1 MGGVGD
7 KCLEVK
13 IRQKDDRYGQRG
25 VKSNAGGR
33 IQEENGRGE
42 GKKGGKEN
50 VGLSNGMRC
59 MQNLGRRRG
68 GCGER
73 GGSNP
78 ALISS
83 SSQSRMFKEPVAN
96 ELFVQQ
102 LENVQV

>member
-25 VKSNAGGR
+25 VKNKGGR

-59 MQNLGRRRG
+59 MRDLGRRG
-68 GCGER
+68 VGW
-73 GGSNP
+73 
-78 ALISS
+78 
-83 SSQSRMFKEPVAN
+83 Q
-96 ELFVQQ
+96 
-102 LENVQV
+102 